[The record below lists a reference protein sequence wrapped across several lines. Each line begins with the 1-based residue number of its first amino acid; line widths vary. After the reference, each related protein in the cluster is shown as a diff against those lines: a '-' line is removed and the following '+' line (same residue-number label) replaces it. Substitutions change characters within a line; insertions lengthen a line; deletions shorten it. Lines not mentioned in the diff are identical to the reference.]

1 MQALISLGNGDMR
14 RTLNIF
20 QVLFDGSTHLLKQH
34 STRGVM
40 LLASCDGRNY
50 PLCKY
55 ASMWHGGVAQA
66 TSMSA
71 DTITEDAV
79 YQCTGNPLP
88 KDIEQVAHWLLNESF
103 TDAFESE
110 CRSCPWCCQLMC
122 GDHG

>member
-20 QVLFDGSTHLLKQH
+20 QVQVNGSACLPKQPL
-34 STRGVM
+34 TRCLTM
-40 LLASCDGRNY
+40 LASCDGRNH
-50 PLCKY
+50 PMCKDVNV
-55 ASMWHGGVAQA
+55 WHDGVAQA

-88 KDIEQVAHWLLNESF
+88 KDIEQVAHWLLNERF
-103 TDAFESE
+103 IDAFASE
-110 CRSCPWCCQLMC
+110 HPDCPACAS
-122 GDHG
+122 DRA